1 MVLKYSFLR
10 VLFEWSHTLD
20 TSDEHSFVNVIGSLF
35 LRTCLFLFVI
45 ILEHLCIHHVFS
57 IKIILIKIN
66 KKISM

>member
-35 LRTCLFLFVI
+35 FKNLLFSLCNSLGTFVYTSCLF
-45 ILEHLCIHHVFS
+45 
-57 IKIILIKIN
+57 N
-66 KKISM
+66 KNTTN